1 MKVKFAIRSMRL
13 RTLPLSLAGIV
24 MGIFLAASE
33 RKCSAWTVLF
43 LILTTVCLQVL
54 SNLSNE
60 LGDTLHGTDSAEQR
74 QGMHYSLMDG
84 GMTIQDI
91 RKLIAASAVLSIV
104 FGTLMVLCSFGTLL
118 DWYAVSFLILGAFAV
133 WAAMHY
139 TLGEHPYGYI
149 GLGDLF
155 VFIFFGVAT
164 VLGGYLLC
172 AHTLST
178 WSVLLPTAAIGFFSV
193 GVLNV
198 NNIRDMKT
206 DAATRVTVAM
216 KLGNNGSRIY
226 HTVLICAG
234 WVCMISFT
242 LFRLA
247 NSAGSLWQFLY
258 LLTLPL
264 FIMHLRG
271 VWTRRERELDPMLP
285 MLVMSSFVFSL
296 LAGIGLLCD

>member
-1 MKVKFAIRSMRL
+1 MRL
-13 RTLPLSLAGIV
+13 RTLPLSLAGII
-24 MGIFLAASE
+24 MGIFLAVSDGQCNP
-33 RKCSAWTVLF
+33 RTILF
-43 LILTTVCLQVL
+43 LVLTTISLQVL

-84 GMTIQDI
+84 GMTIGDI
-91 RKLIAASAVLSIV
+91 RKLIAGSVVASII
-104 FGTLMVLCSFGTLL
+104 FGTIMVWCSFGTVA
-118 DWYAVSFLILGAFAV
+118 DWYPAAFLILGAFAV

-139 TLGEHPYGYI
+139 TLGKHPYGYI
-149 GLGDLF
+149 ALGDLF

-172 AHTLST
+172 AHTVSS

-206 DAATRVTVAM
+206 DASTRVTVAIM
-216 KLGNNGSRIY
+216 FGNNGSRIY
-226 HTVLICAG
+226 HTVLICFG
-234 WVCMISFT
+234 WISMLTFT
-242 LFRLA
+242 ILRLL
-247 NSAGSLWQFLY
+247 NGSGSLWQFLY

-264 FIMHLRG
+264 FIMHLKG
-271 VWTRRERELDPMLP
+271 VWTRHDRELDAMLP
-285 MLVMSSFVFSL
+285 MLVMSSFAFSL
-296 LAGIGLLCD
+296 LSGIGLLLNI